1 MNGFP
6 QYGYEI
12 QSIVLSDLSTPV
24 KLPELAKRLG
34 MSETKMKALFKQIF
48 GNSIYSYYQTARM
61 QEAAFLLKHSDYA
74 VSEIGYR
81 LGFSN
86 LSHFSRLFKKHYAMT
101 PKKYS
106 SV

>member
-48 GNSIYSYYQTARM
+48 GDSFWLISNSGKNDFSNSIWVSKDSYF
-61 QEAAFLLKHSDYA
+61 EDK
-74 VSEIGYR
+74 
-81 LGFSN
+81 
-86 LSHFSRLFKKHYAMT
+86 SRNNILI
-101 PKKYS
+101 
-106 SV
+106 